1 MVVEAAPRIPS
12 DVSQAAVAGF
22 LAERLELRD
31 GLYLWR
37 RDFDPSEVKRSVDQR
52 WGKNAWERIK
62 RQAWRL
68 AAGQAA

>member
-1 MVVEAAPRIPS
+1 MVVAAAPRIPADITQRS
-12 DVSQAAVAGF
+12 VAGF

-37 RDFDPSEVKRSVDQR
+37 KDFDAAEVKASVEQR
-52 WGKNAWERIK
+52 WGKNAWDRIK

-68 AAGQAA
+68 AASKAA